1 MIADFTSS
9 YSTSPSVDF
18 VEEKSMNASFFVP
31 FSAKLRQSETCY
43 VLLMSDV
50 SSKMIL
56 YHPLARISFVIL
68 SRMRSAINR
77 FTLGTK
83 SVLP

>member
-1 MIADFTSS
+1 
-9 YSTSPSVDF
+9 
-18 VEEKSMNASFFVP
+18 MNACFFVP

-50 SSKMIL
+50 SSKMIP

-68 SRMRSAINR
+68 SRMRLAIICSSS
-77 FTLGTK
+77 FCITAIEFIIQP
-83 SVLP
+83 SYVLAPQVN